1 MYKTIL
7 VPLDLSQRAE
17 AILPHVENLAQRY
30 GATVV
35 LLYVEE
41 VPMMLERDEVV
52 DWEQFR
58 KVLRERRQKTEAY
71 LDAIITEWQKKEI
84 SVRKRIGQG
93 PVVKCIV
100 DSAAEEKASLVAMSS
115 HGSGGMTR
123 SFYGSVAAGVLQHI
137 DRPLLLIRSRFNAI
151 K

>member
-17 AILPHVENLAQRY
+17 AILPHVENLALRY

-100 DSAAEEKASLVAMSS
+100 DSAAEEKADLVAMSS
-115 HGSGGMTR
+115 HGGGGMTR

>member
-17 AILPHVENLAQRY
+17 AILPHVENLALRY

-41 VPMMLERDEVV
+41 MPLMLERDEVV

-58 KVLRERRQKTEAY
+58 NTLRDGRQKTEAY
-71 LDAIITEWQKKEI
+71 LDAIIAEWRKKDI
-84 SVRKRIGQG
+84 SARKRIGQA

-100 DSAAEEKASLVAMSS
+100 DSAAEEKADLVAMSS

-123 SFYGSVAAGVLQHI
+123 TFYGSVAAGVLQHI
-137 DRPLLLIRSRFNAI
+137 DRPLLLVRSR
-151 K
+151 KKSSK